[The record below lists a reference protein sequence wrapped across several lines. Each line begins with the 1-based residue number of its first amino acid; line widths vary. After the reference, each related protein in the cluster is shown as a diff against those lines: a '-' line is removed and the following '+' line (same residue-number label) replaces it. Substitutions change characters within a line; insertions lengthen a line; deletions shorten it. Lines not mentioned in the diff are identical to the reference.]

1 MRTTYRFIPPYTK
14 SSFKKRFSS
23 DEAALQYAS
32 SMEDSAAT
40 VGVGKPMEGF
50 WSQTFECFMPVE
62 CMTAAAK
69 KIMEVEAE
77 NERLKR
83 FLHRDNLTEA

>member
-1 MRTTYRFIPPYTK
+1 MI
-14 SSFKKRFSS
+14 
-23 DEAALQYAS
+23 
-32 SMEDSAAT
+32 
-40 VGVGKPMEGF
+40 VGF